1 MTAPRVWKLRHAV
14 QLALALTCT
23 IAAFEASAAY
33 SCTLSVTAITTVYSP
48 AVQNDNTGSF
58 TMNCTRAAGD
68 ANTMNYTVRANNG
81 LHVTG
86 AQRRVQ
92 RGATTDRYNYN
103 LYRDAGFSQAWGATV
118 GTDFDQGTNPFNFG
132 ASLTASL
139 TVPFYLRLPVDASPG
154 AAGNYTDTVT
164 VTLNPQGGGNTVTAP
179 LNVTAITTN
188 SCQITV
194 PPGNVSFIYTSFQ
207 GAASAASTAYGVRC
221 TLSFPYTMSLD
232 GAGPPFNYT
241 LLGLSYTLSL
251 PASAT
256 GTGLTQTHTINGSI
270 AASQAGTCATGVC
283 NGNQTRTLTI
293 SW

>member
-1 MTAPRVWKLRHAV
+1 MTALRIRKLRHAAQV
-14 QLALALTCT
+14 ALALTCT

-33 SCTLSVTAITTVYSP
+33 SCTISVTAITTVYSP
-48 AVQNDNTGSF
+48 SVQNDNTGSF
-58 TMNCTRAAGD
+58 TMNCTRLATD

-81 LHVTG
+81 LQPTG
-86 AQRRVQ
+86 GGQRRVQ

-132 ASLTASL
+132 TSLTASQ

-164 VTLNPQGGGNTVTAP
+164 VTLNPQGGGNTVTAS
-179 LNVTAITTN
+179 LFVTAITTN

-194 PPGNVSFIYTSFQ
+194 SPGNVSFTYTSFQ
-207 GAASAASTAYGVRC
+207 AGPAAASSVYGVRC
-221 TLSFPYTMSLD
+221 TAGFPYNMALD
-232 GAGPPFNYT
+232 ATSGT
-241 LLGLSYTLSL
+241 LLGLNYTLSV
-251 PASAT
+251 PAGST
-256 GTGLTQTHTINGSI
+256 GTGLTQSHTINGSI
-270 AASQAGTCATGVC
+270 AAGQAGTCATGVC
-283 NGNQTRTLTI
+283 SGSQIRTLTI